1 MSGEFA
7 SLLSDLPESLRVE
20 LIESFMLIERNYR
33 EHRWEPS
40 ELNGGKLCEV
50 VYSILKGYLDGAYP
64 PSASKPSN
72 MVEACRALENTP
84 SSFPRSVRIQI
95 PRMLLALYEIRN
107 NRGVGHVGGD
117 VDPNEMDATC
127 VLQMAKWVLA
137 ELIRVFHDVSTSEAQ
152 AAVNALSERELTL
165 VWEVG
170 GKYRV
175 LDTSLKASEQTM
187 VLLYSRTDGMG
198 EKELLDSVE
207 YSSASNYRRDVL
219 KKLHKKRW
227 IEYNQKLGVAH
238 ISPLGSSHVET
249 SILNNH
255 A

>member
-1 MSGEFA
+1 MSGDLTA
-7 SLLSDLPESLRVE
+7 LLSDLPKPLRVE
-20 LIESFMLIERNYR
+20 LVESFALIERNYR

-40 ELNGGKLCEV
+40 ELNGGKLCEI
-50 VYSILKGYLDGAYP
+50 VYSILKGYVDGSFP
-64 PSASKPSN
+64 ITASKPPN
-72 MVEACRALENTP
+72 MVDACRGLENAST
-84 SSFPRSVRIQI
+84 SFPRSVRIQI

-137 ELIRVFHDVSTSEAQ
+137 ELIRVFHDVSTLEAQ

-170 GKYRV
+170 GKLRV
-175 LDTSLKASEQTM
+175 LDTSLKISEQTM
-187 VLLYSRTDGMG
+187 ILLYSRTEGME

-207 YSSASNYRRDVL
+207 YSNASNYRRDVL

-227 IEYNQKLGVAH
+227 IEYNQSLGIAR
-238 ISPLGSSHVET
+238 ISPLGSSHVEA
-249 SILNNH
+249 SILTNS